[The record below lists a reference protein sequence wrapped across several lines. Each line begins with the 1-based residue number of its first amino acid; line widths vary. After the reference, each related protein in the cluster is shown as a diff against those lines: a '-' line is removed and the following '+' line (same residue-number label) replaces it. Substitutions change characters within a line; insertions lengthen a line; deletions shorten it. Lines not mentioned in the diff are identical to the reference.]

1 MFVLKHLAHMIDTI
15 CNMKCYASQSFISE
29 TKPLFSFIFSFIQL
43 YSALYFALSRLD
55 YLIMST
61 LLLRKASSEA
71 PFNMPF

>member
-29 TKPLFSFIFSFIQL
+29 TKPF
-43 YSALYFALSRLD
+43 YRLD

-61 LLLRKASSEA
+61 LLLRNASSEA
-71 PFNMPF
+71 PFNIPF

>member
-1 MFVLKHLAHMIDTI
+1 MFVLKHLAHMIETI

-29 TKPLFSFIFSFIQL
+29 TKPLSSFIFSFIQL
-43 YSALYFALSRLD
+43 IFALSRLD

>member
-1 MFVLKHLAHMIDTI
+1 MLVLKHLAHMIDTI

-29 TKPLFSFIFSFIQL
+29 AKPLSSFIFSFIQL
-43 YSALYFALSRLD
+43 YILPFFRLD

-61 LLLRKASSEA
+61 LLLRNASSEA

>member
-29 TKPLFSFIFSFIQL
+29 TKPLSSFYFSF
-43 YSALYFALSRLD
+43 SRLD

-61 LLLRKASSEA
+61 LLLRNASSEA
-71 PFNMPF
+71 PFNIPF

>member
-1 MFVLKHLAHMIDTI
+1 MFVLKHLAHMIETI

-29 TKPLFSFIFSFIQL
+29 TKPLSSFYFSFF
-43 YSALYFALSRLD
+43 RLD
-55 YLIMST
+55 YLIMSK

>member
-29 TKPLFSFIFSFIQL
+29 TKPLSNFIFS
-43 YSALYFALSRLD
+43 LYFALSRLD

-61 LLLRKASSEA
+61 LLLRNASSEA
-71 PFNMPF
+71 PFNIPF

>member
-1 MFVLKHLAHMIDTI
+1 MFVLKHLAHMIETI

-29 TKPLFSFIFSFIQL
+29 TKPLSNFIFSFIQII
-43 YSALYFALSRLD
+43 FALSRLD

-61 LLLRKASSEA
+61 LLLRNASSEA

>member
-29 TKPLFSFIFSFIQL
+29 TKPLFS
-43 YSALYFALSRLD
+43 LYFALSRLD

-71 PFNMPF
+71 PFNIPF

>member
-1 MFVLKHLAHMIDTI
+1 MFVLKHLAHMIETI

-29 TKPLFSFIFSFIQL
+29 IKPLFS
-43 YSALYFALSRLD
+43 LYFALSRLD

-71 PFNMPF
+71 PFSIPF

>member
-1 MFVLKHLAHMIDTI
+1 MFVLKHLAHMIETI
-15 CNMKCYASQSFISE
+15 CNMKCYASQSFNSE
-29 TKPLFSFIFSFIQL
+29 TKPLFSFIFS
-43 YSALYFALSRLD
+43 LYFALSRLD

>member
-1 MFVLKHLAHMIDTI
+1 MFVLKHLAHMIETI

-29 TKPLFSFIFSFIQL
+29 TKPLSSFYFSFSW
-43 YSALYFALSRLD
+43 LD

-71 PFNMPF
+71 PFNIPF

>member
-1 MFVLKHLAHMIDTI
+1 MFVLKHLAHMIETI

-29 TKPLFSFIFSFIQL
+29 PKPLFSFYFSF
-43 YSALYFALSRLD
+43 SRLD

>member
-29 TKPLFSFIFSFIQL
+29 TKPLSSFC
-43 YSALYFALSRLD
+43 FALSRLD

-61 LLLRKASSEA
+61 LLLRNASSEA
-71 PFNMPF
+71 PFNIPF

>member
-1 MFVLKHLAHMIDTI
+1 MFVLKHLAHMIETI

-29 TKPLFSFIFSFIQL
+29 TKPLFSLYFSF
-43 YSALYFALSRLD
+43 SRLD